1 MVGRSYIKSEQEI
14 WGLRE
19 FERRGEEFEGGIIGD
34 K

>member
-19 FERRGEEFEGGIIGD
+19 FERRGEEFEEE
-34 K
+34 